1 MEERRSEIIE
11 GLIKAYWMELETVMN
26 FIANSTNL
34 VGVKAEP
41 IKQSLAAD
49 ATEEITHAQML
60 ARRIHILG
68 GFVPGSR
75 AFSAEQI
82 ASQPPEDSTDA
93 VSVIRGVIEAEN
105 AVISQY
111 REVIALCS
119 GVDPVTE
126 DLCVTLLADEEE
138 HRRVFQGYLTEYE
151 KV

>member
-1 MEERRSEIIE
+1 MQERRSEIIT
-11 GLIKAYWMELETVMN
+11 GLIGAYWMELETVMN

-49 ATEEITHAQML
+49 ATEEVTHAQML

-68 GFVPGSR
+68 GSVPGS
-75 AFSAEQI
+75 ASFKMAQI
-82 ASQPPEDSTDA
+82 TSQPPEDTTDA
-93 VSVIRGVIEAEN
+93 VSVIRGVIDAET
-105 AVISQY
+105 AVIHQY
-111 REVIALCS
+111 RSVIALCD